1 MRLMRFLV
9 EAHPMPDSPRVEVL
23 YARMVDDELD
33 REIRVL
39 EESIARM
46 TRRLDELRRKRSS
59 ARHARTSTSGTLP
72 SMPAVSER
80 NARVDD
86 PPTTRRGRR

>member
-1 MRLMRFLV
+1 MVRLFVVAHGLPDFARFV
-9 EAHPMPDSPRVEVL
+9 VRT
-23 YARMVDDELD
+23 ARMTDDEDLD
-33 REIRVL
+33 REIKVL

-46 TRRLDELRRKRSS
+46 SRRLDELRRRRSAHRMKR
-59 ARHARTSTSGTLP
+59 ATTSGTLP

-80 NARVDD
+80 TRTNDD

>member
-1 MRLMRFLV
+1 M
-9 EAHPMPDSPRVEVL
+9 S
-23 YARMVDDELD
+23 DEEDLD
-33 REIRVL
+33 REIKVL

-46 TRRLDELRRKRSS
+46 SRRLDELRRRRSAHRMKR
-59 ARHARTSTSGTLP
+59 ATTSGTLP

-80 NARVDD
+80 TRTDD